1 MDAITLAAGQT
12 ALLVVDVQERLVAAM
27 PSALATRMLASCELL
42 VETASRFALPLFVT
56 EHYPQGLG
64 PTHPSLRLRLEATQP
79 RPRVVEKTIFSAM
92 GPPEI
97 PRALAQSS
105 VRSVIVV
112 GMEAHVCVFQTAREL
127 VRRGYSAHVPFDAVA
142 SRDPDCRR
150 VALELLG
157 RHGVQVTTT
166 ETCVFDLLGDAKNVH
181 FKALS
186 RMVKE
191 LPMG

>member
-1 MDAITLAAGQT
+1 MDAITLTAGQT
-12 ALLVVDVQERLVAAM
+12 ALLVVDVQERLVGAM
-27 PSALATRMLASCELL
+27 PPAVAARMLAACELL
-42 VETASRFALPLFVT
+42 VETASRFALPIFVT

-64 PTHPSLRLRLEATQP
+64 PTHPSLRLRLEAVQP
-79 RPRVVEKTIFSAM
+79 RPRVVEKTIFSAL

-97 PRALAQSS
+97 PRALAQAS

-127 VRRGYSAHVPFDAVA
+127 CRRGYATHVPFDAVA

-150 VALELLG
+150 VGLELLG
-157 RHGVQVTTT
+157 RNGVSVTTT
-166 ETCVFDLLGDAKNVH
+166 ETCVFDLLGDARNLH

-186 RMVKE
+186 KMVKD
-191 LPMG
+191 LPGA